1 MKRLGAFLQKK
12 FSHPQ
17 FKKAL
22 IFGRIK
28 ECVEEFFFKKGLRVW
43 VREFDDKERSIVITA
58 AHPGIARELLGYQ
71 IALNSAL
78 EKEGLPQIKIIRTS
92 IK

>member
-12 FSHPQ
+12 FSQPQ

-28 ECVEEFFFKKGLRVW
+28 ECVEEFFSKKGLPVW
-43 VREFDDKERSIVITA
+43 LIEFDDKNQSIAIKT
-58 AHPGIARELLGYQ
+58 AHPSIARELLGYQ
-71 IALNSAL
+71 RTLNSAL
-78 EKEGLPQIKIIRTS
+78 KKEGLPSIKTIRTS